1 MSAALSALEIADPAE
16 RWAALGFDVRDGS
29 VWLDGIEL
37 RLGHAGQGVVGWSLV
52 GIDPLSPDLDGLA
65 TEVAEAGPRI
75 ESAHENGAIGVDH
88 VVVLTADFERTVSA
102 LARAGLE
109 LRRIRE
115 VPGTGLRQGFRRLG
129 PAILEL
135 VEAPD
140 APAGPARFW
149 GLVIVVRD
157 LDALAERLGDR
168 LGQIKPA
175 VQPGRRIATLRPSA
189 GLTPA
194 VAFMDPETQPTSS
207 AKRGSSRTVA

>member
-1 MSAALSALEIADPAE
+1 VSAALSALDIADPAE
-16 RWAALGFDVRDGS
+16 SWAALGFDVRDRS

-37 RLGHAGQGVVGWSLV
+37 RLGRAGTGIVGWSLA
-52 GIDPLSPDLDGLA
+52 GIAPLSDLDGLA

-88 VVVLTADFERTVSA
+88 VVVLSSDFERTASA
-102 LARAGLE
+102 LSAAGLE

-115 VPGTGLRQGFRRLG
+115 VPGAGIRQGFRRLG

-135 VEAPD
+135 VEARD

-149 GLVIVVRD
+149 GLVVVVRD

-168 LGQIKPA
+168 LGQTKPA
-175 VQPGRRIATLRPSA
+175 VQPGRRIATLRQSA
-189 GLTPA
+189 GLSPA
-194 VAFMDPETQPTSS
+194 VAFMDP
-207 AKRGSSRTVA
+207 G